1 MTNSD
6 VASEKAV
13 LAGLFQYGSNAY
25 VDVADIVGINTFTLE
40 SNQLLFKCLEYS
52 LKDKVDAKID
62 LASIFS
68 AASAL
73 GLNHI
78 LEKEDERRHVRAIM
92 NFPIHQTNVRL
103 MAKRIRKLQIARDAS
118 NVVDDIKSKLVDIT
132 GDEPIDHILGLV
144 ENPIYDFALGL
155 SDAKSDGPQKMSD
168 GLEKYIQHLIDNPV
182 ENVGISSGY
191 PAYDLAIGGGF
202 RRKTVNMIGARP
214 KVGKTMLADNIAM
227 HVAGKLKIPVLNLD
241 TEMSKED
248 HWNRMV
254 GNISGVAIKEIETGK
269 FAANQ
274 KSKDAVQ
281 KAVAYLKDMP
291 YEYLSIAGMPFEEVV
306 SVMRRWIMKSV
317 GLEESGQA
325 KPCLIIYDYLKLM
338 SSETINKNMQ
348 EYQVLG
354 FQMTGL
360 HNFMVRYGA
369 ACLSFIQLNRDG
381 ITKEDTDAAS
391 GSDRIIWLC
400 SNFTIYKPKT
410 DEEIAEEISL
420 TKDKYNRKLVPII
433 ARHGAGMEPGDYI
446 NMKMTGS
453 VARIEQGLTRNDVHG
468 VAAGSGN
475 VVNKDNKNNGIQ
487 YDSDEPPVF

>member
-1 MTNSD
+1 MNNSD

-13 LAGLFQYGSNAY
+13 LAGICQYGSNSY
-25 VDVADIVGINTFTLE
+25 VDVADIVNLKTFTLE
-40 SNQLLFKCLEYS
+40 SNQLFFKCLEYC

-78 LEKEDERRHVRAIM
+78 LEKDDERKHIRAIM
-92 NFPIHQTNVRL
+92 NFPIHQSNVRT
-103 MAKRIRKLQIARDAS
+103 MAKRIRKLQIAREAS
-118 NVVDDIKSKLVDIT
+118 DVVDEIKSNLVGIT
-132 GDEPIDHILGLV
+132 GDEPIDHILGIV
-144 ENPIYDFALGL
+144 ENPVYDFAIGL
-155 SDAKSDGPQKMSD
+155 SDGKSDGTEKISE
-168 GLEKYIQHLIDNPV
+168 GLEAYVNYLIDHPV
-182 ENVGISSGY
+182 ENIGISSGY
-191 PAYDLAIGGGF
+191 PLYDAAIGGGF
-202 RRKTVNMIGARP
+202 RRGTVNLIGARA
-214 KVGKTMLADNIAM
+214 KVGKTLLADNIAM
-227 HVAGKLKIPVLNLD
+227 YIAGVQKIPVLNLD

-248 HWNRMV
+248 HWNRMLA
-254 GNISGVAIKEIETGK
+254 NISSVPIKEIETGK
-269 FAANQ
+269 FANNQ
-274 KSKDAVQ
+274 KKKEAVL
-281 KAVAYLKDMP
+281 KASAYLQQMP
-291 YEYLSIAGMPFEEVV
+291 YEYKSIAGMPFEEVV
-306 SVMRRWIMKSV
+306 SIMRRWIMKSV
-317 GLEESGQA
+317 GLEDSGKA

-338 SSETINKNMQ
+338 NSEAIGKNMQ

-410 DEEIAEEISL
+410 DEEIAEELSL
-420 TKDKYNRKLVPII
+420 TNERYNRKLVPII
-433 ARHGAGMEPGDYI
+433 ARHGAGMESGDYI

-453 VARIEQGLTRNDVHG
+453 IGKIEEGKTRNDVHG
-468 VAAGSGN
+468 GAANSGAT
-475 VVNKDNKNNGIQ
+475 VTNKDKPNDIKYTG
-487 YDSDEPPVF
+487 EEVPVF